1 MRDEMDARM
10 WVEHHAAFAD
20 GIDRGLARLRSAATR
35 LAGRVAGWD
44 GSSHQ
49 LIALVLAF
57 AITGLTFQSTSA

>member
-10 WVEHHAAFAD
+10 WVEHHAAFSD
-20 GIDRGLARLRSAATR
+20 GIDRALAGLRSAAGR
-35 LAGRVAGWD
+35 LAGRVAAWD